1 MHIFTNLQDFLF
13 TPLQDFLLAFLQE
26 VEKSSAYNRERE
38 CPKRRAMFLRA
49 RGRYFDST
57 SFITNAIRAMFLRTR
72 WRPLEIINT
81 VSFTLLRSQFWYHRP
96 SNIAR
101 DEQHLLQSKMF
112 GKHCCETLCTVFK
125 DDFIFVYQ
133 TLSFL
138 LLEQCNQLSLADEIG
153 CAPVPASQI

>member
-1 MHIFTNLQDFLF
+1 MHICTNLQDFLF

-26 VEKSSAYNRERE
+26 VEKSSADNRERE

-81 VSFTLLRSQFWYHRP
+81 VSFTLLRSQF
-96 SNIAR
+96 
-101 DEQHLLQSKMF
+101 
-112 GKHCCETLCTVFK
+112 
-125 DDFIFVYQ
+125 
-133 TLSFL
+133 
-138 LLEQCNQLSLADEIG
+138 
-153 CAPVPASQI
+153 